1 MGVTDNYPSET
12 SWTIE
17 NTCNG
22 DQVGSGGSYT
32 GSNTEYKEELCV
44 APAKFKFTINGEVQV
59 SGGEFGSQKEEEF
72 GSCENNPTPP
82 PVPPAEP
89 PVAAPTQPPVV
100 APTPPPT
107 NEPTP
112 SPTVGATTTGP
123 TFFTCAQF
131 NEANGMACTK
141 AYGGGKCQWLG
152 SCHNCGCVVAAQA
165 D

>member
-1 MGVTDNYPSET
+1 MGGYE
-12 SWTIE
+12 I
-17 NTCNG
+17 
-22 DQVGSGGSYT
+22 
-32 GSNTEYKEELCV
+32 
-44 APAKFKFTINGEVQV
+44 TINGEVQV

-123 TFFTCAQF
+123 TFYLCPVQRGQW
-131 NEANGMACTK
+131 NGVHQGVWR
-141 AYGGGKCQWLG
+141 GGM
-152 SCHNCGCVVAAQA
+152 
-165 D
+165 

>member
-1 MGVTDNYPSET
+1 MGNDAY
-12 SWTIE
+12 
-17 NTCNG
+17 G
-22 DQVGSGGSYT
+22 DGVCCQYGQGSYEIT
-32 GSNTEYKEELCV
+32 M
-44 APAKFKFTINGEVQV
+44 NGEVQV

-72 GSCENNPTPP
+72 GSCDSNPNPP
-82 PVPPAEP
+82 PADP
-89 PVAAPTQPPVV
+89 PVAAPTQPPVAPPVAAPTQPPVAPPVPPTNGPTPSPTQSPV

-107 NEPTP
+107 NGPTP